1 MNLSSEAKVMK
12 KQLIQICLIVMCFAG
27 VSKGIARAS
36 KVGPDKV
43 VVEREA
49 RQIKQMTAEN
59 DIDGLINMLA
69 NGTFP
74 SKVIVATY
82 LKDTGD
88 KRALPEL
95 ERANRQ
101 LGGWDLR
108 SPCDD
113 RSGIFAIAIW
123 KISTNDLSDE
133 EKIDAL
139 LELIEGKGPIVP
151 EIEVYDTI
159 VVNGVEQKRLRVIP
173 PNYHVGV
180 CAEEELEHF
189 DDPSVTSRLREIE
202 NKGIAPYAV
211 WREVRDMPTDAAISR
226 CVQIAHEEERTQ
238 QYGAIH
244 CLRRFEHNDAVLA
257 LDILAGEGYS
267 ETILALGHF
276 RSNPDVYRRLCTHL
290 LNNPYNIIRL
300 FAVSPVCYI
309 DNDSL
314 RIKSLAT
321 LIRATYDPGEH
332 VRNRAAQSL
341 SNYMY
346 PHTESDLAPFQ
357 RELLFLR
364 KHPDTKVKDHIEKG
378 LKRMGWTDLDVPQG
392 EGASLREDLEAHLLP
407 KPYGERRG
415 YMICTLEKLR
425 QRAIEKKDEELLR
438 EIYTK
443 LLILDPGNEK
453 YTDGL
458 EECVSR
464 QNTARLSAA
473 EVLRMADRFA
483 AEKRDKHETF
493 DLKFYPDRSAK
504 FKTERKSWYVHYTRV
519 PNRWPGD
526 HFSIYVDDTT
536 GEMKF
541 IGGA

>member
-49 RQIKQMTAEN
+49 LKIEQMTADS
-59 DIDGLINMLA
+59 DIDGLIDMLA
-69 NGTFP
+69 DGTFP
-74 SKVIVATY
+74 SKVKVATY
-82 LKDTGD
+82 LKDAGD
-88 KRALPEL
+88 ERALPEL
-95 ERANRQ
+95 ERASRQ
-101 LGGWDLR
+101 FGGWDPKT
-108 SPCDD
+108 SCADQ
-113 RSGIFAIAIW
+113 SGIFAIAIW
-123 KISTNDLSDE
+123 KISTNDLSDK
-133 EKIDAL
+133 EKIEAL
-139 LELIEGKGPIVP
+139 LELLKGNGPIVQD
-151 EIEVYDTI
+151 IKMYDTV
-159 VVNGVEQKRLRVIP
+159 VVNGVEQKHLRMIP
-173 PNYHVGV
+173 PNYLVGF

-189 DDPSVTSRLREIE
+189 DDPSITSRLRKVE
-202 NKGIAPYAV
+202 NLGVAAYAV
-211 WREVRDMPTDAAISR
+211 WREIRDMPRDAAITR
-226 CVQIAHEEERTQ
+226 CVQIAHQEGRV
-238 QYGAIH
+238 GAIH
-244 CLRRFEHNDAVLA
+244 CLRRFEHHNAILA
-257 LDILAGEGYS
+257 LDVLAGQGYS
-267 ETILALGHF
+267 EAILALGYS
-276 RSNPDVYRRLCTHL
+276 RSDPDVYRRLCTHL

-300 FAVSPVCYI
+300 FAASPVCYI
-309 DNDSL
+309 DNNSL
-314 RIKSLAT
+314 RVKSLAT

-341 SNYMY
+341 SNYMF
-346 PHTESDLAPFQ
+346 PVTESDLAPFQ

-364 KHPDTKVKDHIEKG
+364 KHPDPKVKDLIEKG
-378 LKRMGWTDLDVPQG
+378 LKRMDWMDLDLSQG
-392 EGASLREDLEAHLLP
+392 EGPSIREDLDAHLLP

-415 YMICTLEKLR
+415 YMISTLEKLR

-443 LLILDPGNEK
+443 LLILDPGNEE

-483 AEKRDKHETF
+483 AEKRAKYETL

-504 FKTERKSWYVHYTRV
+504 FKAERKSWYVHYTRV